1 MTEEDQSKLETK
13 LVDIMEDFE
22 LQDKNDAIEIKEE
35 IKADGFCT
43 LLNVQKKE
51 VSDDISTTSPLLPWR
66 VTPYD
71 LGGHSPY
78 FNSQKLFSAS
88 SSTYLLTFQRFVSI
102 LICTTSQCYILGLVS
117 NLTISIQKLVYT

>member
-1 MTEEDQSKLETK
+1 MTCAGYKLDTK

-22 LQDKNDAIEIKEE
+22 LEE
-35 IKADGFCT
+35 NKKFVVEEVFEGEGCCT
-43 LLNVQKKE
+43 LLNVKE
-51 VSDDISTTSPLLPWR
+51 NKTPDDPSPTVSLQLPRWE

-88 SSTYLLTFQRFVSI
+88 SSIFLLTFQR
-102 LICTTSQCYILGLVS
+102 
-117 NLTISIQKLVYT
+117 

>member
-1 MTEEDQSKLETK
+1 MTCAGHKLDTK

-22 LQDKNDAIEIKEE
+22 LEDNKKFVVEE
-35 IKADGFCT
+35 VYEEEGYCT
-43 LLNVQKKE
+43 LLNVKKNE
-51 VSDDISTTSPLLPWR
+51 TPDDPAPAVSLQLPRWK

-88 SSTYLLTFQRFVSI
+88 SSIFLLTFQR
-102 LICTTSQCYILGLVS
+102 
-117 NLTISIQKLVYT
+117 

>member
-1 MTEEDQSKLETK
+1 MTCAGYKLDTK

-22 LQDKNDAIEIKEE
+22 LEDNKKFVVEEVIEGE
-35 IKADGFCT
+35 GCCT
-43 LLNVQKKE
+43 LINVKKKE
-51 VSDDISTTSPLLPWR
+51 TPDDPSPTVSLQLPRWK

-88 SSTYLLTFQRFVSI
+88 SSIFLLTFQR
-102 LICTTSQCYILGLVS
+102 
-117 NLTISIQKLVYT
+117 